1 MTVYNKIMII
11 IRNLLRLSVCI
22 ILFFMYISVYN
33 TYFSKYIIDY
43 TMLLFGFLLTYSI
56 FTLFG
61 AKKEKECVAFMI
73 NINNIHIHHWMY
85 FSLFLLIALHFKANS
100 FILGG
105 LLGGICHGI
114 QYNDWNS
121 LRAIHC

>member
-1 MTVYNKIMII
+1 
-11 IRNLLRLSVCI
+11 
-22 ILFFMYISVYN
+22 
-33 TYFSKYIIDY
+33 
-43 TMLLFGFLLTYSI
+43 MLLFGFLLTYSI

-73 NINNIHIHHWMY
+73 NINNIHIHHLMY